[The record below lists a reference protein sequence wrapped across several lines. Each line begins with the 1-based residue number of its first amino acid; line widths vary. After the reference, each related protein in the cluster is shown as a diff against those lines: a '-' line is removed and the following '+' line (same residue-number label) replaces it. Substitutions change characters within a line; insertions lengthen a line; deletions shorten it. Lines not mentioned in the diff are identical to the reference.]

1 MLKKDRVIV
10 LRLIKHGE
18 ADLVVQSINRHGAR
32 VSFFAK
38 GGLKSKKR
46 FAGGLLEPTHY
57 IEVTFK
63 ERADI
68 NDGEPLHT
76 LLEAQLIRGFDGLR
90 KDYDRLQVALYFLRV
105 MSKVA
110 QAGLVDA
117 KDLFDLL
124 GNALQAAES
133 TESIHKLK
141 IHFEM
146 KVLAAQGVLPPLN
159 ENWVQVPLRDHSHL
173 ELERAEE
180 WEVHHALEDYL
191 GTIS

>member
-1 MLKKDRVIV
+1 M
-10 LRLIKHGE
+10 
-18 ADLVVQSINRHGAR
+18 QSINRHGAR